1 MCSSDL
7 GAAMER
13 VLRALERE
21 GIVKGWRNESY
32 PVTTDFSAPPLFQ
45 MERAGV
51 PHFGVRAFGVHMN
64 GYVRRADGL
73 HMWIGRRARD
83 KPTFPGMLDNTVAGG
98 QPIGLGLVENLIKEC
113 KEEAGIPPEI
123 ARRAVPVGCITYCTE
138 AADGIKQIGRAHV

>member
-1 MCSSDL
+1 MSFLDRIAECNVFDPARVLPFTVAGTRVGWVRRELAPRLQAFADALDVSAAEIAL
-7 GAAMER
+7 RPYLTTFTERGAAMER

-73 HMWIGRRARD
+73 HMWIGRRAR
-83 KPTFPGMLDNTVAGG
+83 
-98 QPIGLGLVENLIKEC
+98 E
-113 KEEAGIPPEI
+113 
-123 ARRAVPVGCITYCTE
+123 
-138 AADGIKQIGRAHV
+138 IGRAHV